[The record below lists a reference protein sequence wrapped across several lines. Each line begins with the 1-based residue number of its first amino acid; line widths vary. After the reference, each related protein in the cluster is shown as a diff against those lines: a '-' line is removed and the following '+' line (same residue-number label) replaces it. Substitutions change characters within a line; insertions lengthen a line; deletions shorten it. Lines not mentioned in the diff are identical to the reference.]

1 MLNNLSKDK
10 SGAPVKWKFNKSGVK
25 QANKVGK
32 RLATAE
38 EKDLTSQGSLPQ
50 STIQKKE
57 TKNSKP
63 TDVLKKS
70 DNKDSKTEEITGKR
84 KPGRPKIVKPEKQLN
99 LTSVSSIAS
108 IERLSDNKVVELS
121 TGKNEQDDDSISI
134 GLNSSLYEKPDLSL
148 SEGNTHKTGLKQGKR
163 KTILSKNIRI
173 KRLEILKRHM
183 ERGKGKGR
191 SGLKRIR
198 EYHSTTPVSD
208 INLETLPDEMN
219 DQSTVSNNQDK
230 LKILKEQIDSERR
243 RGRGRGNLRRGRG
256 RGKSLQVSDVD
267 ESSSSFSAGSSQY
280 QDVHAGD
287 DSILKTEATQLGML
301 KLRVEHGNSHR
312 GRRGRPKW
320 KHLNIG
326 NRTNKGIS
334 DTDSFSA
341 KNQNQIGSSEG
352 RSRASRGRGPM
363 WTSLNR
369 QTLNKLVLNEHTKQ
383 ALCSGTLSLV
393 NQLNDN
399 NLIDSENESVDS
411 NLSSV
416 SSKARKRK
424 KFHHSGIKL
433 GPAKLLRSQDSMK
446 TRNFKD
452 LNTQRVPTK
461 RKRTLSGEFEL
472 LDEVSLRKQMRGK
485 DDDDSSTIRSF
496 DDSWADMTDSELT
509 DSRLD
514 FTKGEYEQKND
525 SGNKCTKIKTKSDE
539 TLDRDDLEK
548 RKVILNEKM
557 KSKESL
563 KEKDVKVVRK
573 KGRPPKIRSKK
584 YETEVKVNKKDFVNT
599 KHPFISRNTTGRLTI
614 IGPGGKYFV
623 KIKNQPSDDNEIILG
638 NELDGVGVNENVDTD
653 RGKDTAVKEL
663 KEEVK
668 IEDIKDDYTKDNEVV
683 IKVVIENSEIID
695 SLEKQETSVQ
705 PTKREDNVSIQS
717 IDNTKEDYSMET
729 ENTRETINMSL
740 KHVTHED
747 NHDNHDNKDT
757 LNSKDRPLK
766 QSENLDRADSR
777 KNIDSEQQSELK
789 SLKIQDSVLME
800 KSRSV
805 EISLKE
811 CNNDSSSSIK
821 SQNLANELEKD
832 NPSDENITGKND
844 SAVNKC
850 EVENKIE
857 EKMEF
862 NVEISVEDAHCVN
875 NVASVDTNEV
885 SSASNLGRS
894 TTSKAVNQSEPPP
907 VTNGDE
913 IKNLSIDEQVLHQGN
928 SEQLENNRP
937 DVVES
942 EKHVSSLVSVAKLD
956 NTELN
961 EPSDHN
967 VKGTESVVME
977 VLEHVLVN
985 VCGKLD
991 SNIVNDVQGPS
1002 PILGNDEEKTELSG
1016 TNIDF
1021 KESLT
1026 DSKIVSEVPSM
1037 PDQIDNEGINKVNM
1051 ENNPELTLEK
1061 SEEEKLVQRDVNAEE
1076 NKDKRE
1082 NDMAAINS
1090 DRTEI
1095 NISEK
1100 PGQSFFT
1107 EPSDDIVLNNKLKET
1122 CDNDLGIDSIEI
1134 KNQEEKNDCNI
1145 NMVEASN
1152 KETEALELESK
1163 ENRED
1168 EIHSKTVEIV
1178 VNDTEADENVGTS
1191 GSLMDEST
1199 PMEPETCDPQVKR
1212 KRKKELESD
1221 SKSAMLEPELQ
1232 DSNTA
1237 SPETFGKTETKRVF
1251 QLRKKASRSPL
1262 EIIAMKHSMEERQY
1276 MLEETQRAIRREEK
1290 QKKMFQN
1297 KLLRQTIEQLSP
1309 PKQTEHVS
1317 PPKPILEHVESVSPE
1332 KLEVFTLEPINQCR
1346 PCSVVL
1352 IDFVK
1357 YLKMNENSEKCDTVP
1372 DLDELSTSEEEPM
1385 TESESSEKSELD
1397 MNKDTNLIDDTNVM
1411 LDSTLNEVADN
1422 ATPSLPQGI
1431 PPPIKRPATARKQAK
1446 SYNYSAKLTA
1456 EIVSSPE
1463 PTESGSKSFMV
1474 PPLRLKIKQKEK
1486 GKRRYKGHKW
1496 TASRNKARK
1505 QMSPTKRLIP
1515 REQFEF
1521 ETLGL
1526 KEGDYDI
1533 SPTPDKVVKLDGMID
1548 VSNGKTV
1555 SDPSTSENSAIT
1567 NFQTPLD
1574 GNNLYRF
1581 KCSDK
1586 NCDFKSQMRNI
1597 MESHIYIHINDVP
1610 FKCFHCELIYSN
1622 RNMAFN
1628 HSKKIHPDKEPKIIA
1643 VVPVE
1648 ESNFYEEI
1656 NVPQG
1661 ADNSNVIQ
1669 ADIQDV
1675 QHSSESLI
1683 ISVRLPRNIN
1693 DSSTGCFC
1701 CCHCDYSSSK
1711 VPDINAHVEER
1722 HRELIQYH
1730 CSVCNE
1736 AVYRHGEGIAKHFSV
1751 EHPDQP
1757 VAYKSL
1763 PDFYDVRKTIE
1774 KSLTNGDKGNIFER
1788 MSDLFAGKKNRGK
1801 GSKSNSVPE
1810 KTSAEADS
1818 TTMETDEEMAAATT
1832 QQNTPVGG
1840 KTVVPVHREPDGI
1853 EQLAQM
1859 FGSSSSN
1866 EMGRCTTDSNRYFI
1880 SFHFLSRNVMYV
1892 FNCIGGVMISVFSLS
1907 AVDRGFAS

>member
-32 RLATAE
+32 RLATAQ
-38 EKDLTSQGSLPQ
+38 EKDLTSQGSLSQ
-50 STIQKKE
+50 SAIQKKE

-70 DNKDSKTEEITGKR
+70 DNKDSKTGEITVKR
-84 KPGRPKIVKPEKQLN
+84 KVGRPKVVKSEKQSGLA
-99 LTSVSSIAS
+99 SVAS
-108 IERLSDNKVVELS
+108 IERLNDNKVVEPS
-121 TGKNEQDDDSISI
+121 TGVNEKDDDSISI
-134 GLNSSLYEKPDLSL
+134 GLNSNLNEKPDLSL
-148 SEGNTHKTGLKQGKR
+148 SEGNTHKTGSKQGKR

-191 SGLKRIR
+191 SGIKRIR

-208 INLETLPDEMN
+208 TNSETLPDEMN
-219 DQSTVSNNQDK
+219 DQSPVSNNQDK
-230 LKILKEQIDSERR
+230 LKMLKEQIDSERR

-256 RGKSLQVSDVD
+256 RCKSSQDSGVD
-267 ESSSSFSAGSSQY
+267 ESSSSFSAESSQY
-280 QDVHAGD
+280 QDVHACD
-287 DSILKTEATQLGML
+287 NSILKTEATQLEML
-301 KLRVEHGNSHR
+301 KLQVGRGNSHKA
-312 GRRGRPKW
+312 RRGRPKW

-326 NRTNKGIS
+326 NRTNEGIS
-334 DTDSFSA
+334 DADSFSA
-341 KNQNQIGSSEG
+341 KNQNQIDRSAG
-352 RSRASRGRGPM
+352 RSRAGRGRGPM

-369 QTLNKLVLNEHTKQ
+369 QTLNKSVLNEHTKQ
-383 ALCSGTLSLV
+383 AVCSGTLSLV

-399 NLIDSENESVDS
+399 NLIDSENESIDS

-424 KFHHSGIKL
+424 IYHHRGIKL

-452 LNTQRVPTK
+452 LSVQRVPTK

-514 FTKGEYEQKND
+514 FTKAEYEQKND

-539 TLDRDDLEK
+539 TLDRDNLEK
-548 RKVILNEKM
+548 RKVILNKKM

-563 KEKDVKVVRK
+563 KEKDVKALRK
-573 KGRPPKIRSKK
+573 KGRPPKIISKE
-584 YETEVKVNKKDFVNT
+584 YGTEVKVNKKDFVNT

-623 KIKNQPSDDNEIILG
+623 KIKNQSLDENEIILG
-638 NELDGVGVNENVDTD
+638 NELDGVGVNENIDTD
-653 RGKDTAVKEL
+653 SSKDTAVKSEL

-668 IEDIKDDYTKDNEVV
+668 IEDIKDDYTKENEVV
-683 IKVVIENSEIID
+683 INVVIENSEIIN
-695 SLEKQETSVQ
+695 SQEKQETSVQ
-705 PTKREDNVSIQS
+705 PTTREEIVSMQS
-717 IDNTKEDYSMET
+717 IDKVKEDYSMET

-747 NHDNHDNKDT
+747 NYNNKDT
-757 LNSKDRPLK
+757 LNSNDRPLK
-766 QSENLDRADSR
+766 QSENLNRADSL
-777 KNIDSEQQSELK
+777 KNIDNEQPSELK

-800 KSRSV
+800 KSQSV
-805 EISLKE
+805 EMFLKE

-821 SQNLANELEKD
+821 TQNLTNELEKQK
-832 NPSDENITGKND
+832 PSDENITGKND
-844 SAVNKC
+844 SVVNKC
-850 EVENKIE
+850 VLRSSNEVENKIE
-857 EKMEF
+857 EKMEI
-862 NVEISVEDAHCVN
+862 NVEDAHSVN
-875 NVASVDTNEV
+875 NVTNVDTNEV
-885 SSASNLGRS
+885 SSASNVGGS
-894 TTSKAVNQSEPPP
+894 ATSKAVNQSEPPP

-913 IKNLSIDEQVLHQGN
+913 IKNLSKDEQVLHQGN
-928 SEQLENNRP
+928 SKQLEKNERP

-942 EKHVSSLVSVAKLD
+942 EKLLSSSESVAKLE

-991 SNIVNDVQGPS
+991 SKIVNDVQGTS
-1002 PILGNDEEKTELSG
+1002 HILGNNEEKTELSG
-1016 TNIDF
+1016 TKSYS

-1026 DSKIVSEVPSM
+1026 DSKILSEVSSM
-1037 PDQIDNEGINKVNM
+1037 PDQNDNAGINEVNM
-1051 ENNPELTLEK
+1051 KNKSELTVEK
-1061 SEEEKLVQRDVNAEE
+1061 SEEEKLGQHDINAEE
-1076 NKDKRE
+1076 NKDKME
-1082 NDMAAINS
+1082 NDITAVIS
-1090 DRTEI
+1090 DRIEI

-1107 EPSDDIVLNNKLKET
+1107 EPSNDIVLNNKLKET
-1122 CDNDLGIDSIEI
+1122 CNNDLGNDSFEI
-1134 KNQEEKNDCNI
+1134 KIQEEKNGPTSDI
-1145 NMVEASN
+1145 NMVETCD
-1152 KETEALELESK
+1152 KEAKALEIESK
-1163 ENRED
+1163 ENGED
-1168 EIHSKTVEIV
+1168 EICRKTVEIV
-1178 VNDTEADENVGTS
+1178 VNDTETDENMGTS

-1199 PMEPETCDPQVKR
+1199 PVEPDTCDSQVKR

-1221 SKSAMLEPELQ
+1221 SKSGMLEPELQ
-1232 DSNTA
+1232 ETNTA
-1237 SPETFGKTETKRVF
+1237 SPEICGKTETKRVF

-1309 PKQTEHVS
+1309 PKQMEHVS
-1317 PPKPILEHVESVSPE
+1317 PPKPTSEHVESVSPE
-1332 KLEVFTLEPINQCR
+1332 KSEVFTLEPINQCR

-1357 YLKMNENSEKCDTVP
+1357 YLKMNENSERCDTVP
-1372 DLDELSTSEEEPM
+1372 DLDELSTTEEELM
-1385 TESESSEKSELD
+1385 TESENSEKLELD
-1397 MNKDTNLIDDTNVM
+1397 PMNNDTNLFDDTNVM

-1521 ETLGL
+1521 ETLGS
-1526 KEGDYDI
+1526 KEGGYEI
-1533 SPTPDKVVKLDGMID
+1533 SPTPDKVVKLDGMTD
-1548 VSNGKTV
+1548 SSKAKTI
-1555 SDPSTSENSAIT
+1555 SDPSISENSAVN

-1581 KCSDK
+1581 KCRDK

-1597 MESHIYIHINDVP
+1597 MESHIYIHINDAP

-1701 CCHCDYSSSK
+1701 CCHCYYSSSK
-1711 VPDINAHVEER
+1711 VPDINAHVEEK
-1722 HRELIQYH
+1722 HRELIQYI

-1774 KSLTNGDKGNIFER
+1774 KSLSNGDKGNIFDR
-1788 MSDLFAGKKNRGK
+1788 MSDLFAEKKNQGK

-1818 TTMETDEEMAAATT
+1818 TTMETDEEMAAVTT
-1832 QQNTPVGG
+1832 QHNTPVGG
-1840 KTVVPVHREPDGI
+1840 GKTVIPVHREPDGI

-1866 EMGRCTTDSNRYFI
+1866 EMGRCTTDSTRYFI
-1880 SFHFLSRNVMYV
+1880 SFHFLSR
-1892 FNCIGGVMISVFSLS
+1892 
-1907 AVDRGFAS
+1907 R

>member
-32 RLATAE
+32 RLATAQ

-50 STIQKKE
+50 STMQKKE

-70 DNKDSKTEEITGKR
+70 DNKDGKTEEIIVKR
-84 KPGRPKIVKPEKQLN
+84 KPGRPKLVKSEKQSDLA
-99 LTSVSSIAS
+99 SVSNVSID
-108 IERLSDNKVVELS
+108 RLNDNKVVEPS
-121 TGKNEQDDDSISI
+121 TEVNEKDDDSISI
-134 GLNSSLYEKPDLSL
+134 GLNSNLNEKPDLSL
-148 SEGNTHKTGLKQGKR
+148 SEGNTHKTGSKQGKR
-163 KTILSKNIRI
+163 NTILSKNIRI
-173 KRLEILKRHM
+173 KRLEILKRHI

-191 SGLKRIR
+191 SGIKRIR
-198 EYHSTTPVSD
+198 EYRSATPVSD
-208 INLETLPDEMN
+208 TNSETLPDEMN
-219 DQSTVSNNQDK
+219 EQSTVSNNQDK
-230 LKILKEQIDSERR
+230 LKMLKEQIDSERR

-256 RGKSLQVSDVD
+256 RWKSFQDSDVN
-267 ESSSSFSAGSSQY
+267 ESSFSAGSSQY

-287 DSILKTEATQLGML
+287 DSILKTEATQLEML
-301 KLRVEHGNSHR
+301 KLQVGQGNSHR

-326 NRTNKGIS
+326 NRTNEGTR
-334 DTDSFSA
+334 DADSFSA
-341 KNQNQIGSSEG
+341 ENQNLIGNSAG
-352 RSRASRGRGPM
+352 RFRGARGRGPT

-383 ALCSGTLSLV
+383 AVCSGTLSLV

-399 NLIDSENESVDS
+399 NLIDSENESIDS

-424 KFHHSGIKL
+424 MFHLRGIKL

-446 TRNFKD
+446 TRNYKD
-452 LNTQRVPTK
+452 LNAQRVPKK

-514 FTKGEYEQKND
+514 FTKGDYEQKND
-525 SGNKCTKIKTKSDE
+525 SGNKCTKVKTKSDE
-539 TLDRDDLEK
+539 TIDRDDLQK
-548 RKVILNEKM
+548 GKVILNK
-557 KSKESL
+557 KSL
-563 KEKDVKVVRK
+563 TEKDVKTPRK
-573 KGRPPKIRSKK
+573 KGRPPKILSKK
-584 YETEVKVNKKDFVNT
+584 YKTEVKVKKKDFINT

-623 KIKNQPSDDNEIILG
+623 KIKNPPSDENEIILG
-638 NELDGVGVNENVDTD
+638 NELDGVGVNENIDTD
-653 RGKDTAVKEL
+653 SSKDTAVKSEL
-663 KEEVK
+663 KKEVK
-668 IEDIKDDYTKDNEVV
+668 IEDIKDDYTKENEVV

-695 SLEKQETSVQ
+695 SQEEQETSVE

-717 IDNTKEDYSMET
+717 VDNAKEDYSMET

-740 KHVTHED
+740 KHVTHE
-747 NHDNHDNKDT
+747 NNHDNKDT
-757 LNSKDRPLK
+757 LNSKDRLLK
-766 QSENLDRADSR
+766 QSENLDRADSL
-777 KNIDSEQQSELK
+777 KNIDSEQQSEQN
-789 SLKIQDSVLME
+789 SLKVQDSVLEE
-800 KSRSV
+800 KSPSV
-805 EISLKE
+805 GISTKE
-811 CNNDSSSSIK
+811 CNNDFSSSIK
-821 SQNLANELEKD
+821 TQNLANELEKQ

-844 SAVNKC
+844 SVVNKC
-850 EVENKIE
+850 VLRSSNEVENKIE
-857 EKMEF
+857 EKMEI
-862 NVEISVEDAHCVN
+862 NGEISVEDAHRVN

-885 SSASNLGRS
+885 SSASNVGRS
-894 TTSKAVNQSEPPP
+894 ATSKTVNQSEPPP

-928 SEQLENNRP
+928 SEQLENNKRP

-942 EKHVSSLVSVAKLD
+942 EKLVSSSVSVAKLD

-961 EPSDHN
+961 EPSDYN

-977 VLEHVLVN
+977 VLEHLLVN

-991 SNIVNDVQGPS
+991 SKIVNDVQGTS
-1002 PILGNDEEKTELSG
+1002 HILGNDEEKTELSG
-1016 TNIDF
+1016 TNIDI

-1026 DSKIVSEVPSM
+1026 DSKIVSEVSSM
-1037 PDQIDNEGINKVNM
+1037 PDQSDNEGINKINM

-1061 SEEEKLVQRDVNAEE
+1061 ESLTKNTEEEKFVQRNINAEK
-1076 NKDKRE
+1076 NKDKME
-1082 NDMAAINS
+1082 NDIAAVIS

-1107 EPSDDIVLNNKLKET
+1107 VPSDDIVLNNKLKET
-1122 CDNDLGIDSIEI
+1122 CDNDFEIDSIEI
-1134 KNQEEKNDCNI
+1134 KNQEEKNGPKPDI
-1145 NMVEASN
+1145 NMVETSD
-1152 KETEALELESK
+1152 KEAKTLELESK

-1168 EIHSKTVEIV
+1168 EMHRKTVEIV
-1178 VNDTEADENVGTS
+1178 VNDTEADENVGMS
-1191 GSLMDEST
+1191 DNLMDEST
-1199 PMEPETCDPQVKR
+1199 PMEPETCDSQVKR
-1212 KRKKELESD
+1212 KRKNELESD
-1221 SKSAMLEPELQ
+1221 SKSGMLEPELQ

-1237 SPETFGKTETKRVF
+1237 SPEAFGKTETKRVF

-1309 PKQTEHVS
+1309 PKQMEHGS
-1317 PPKPILEHVESVSPE
+1317 PPKPTSEHMESVSPE
-1332 KLEVFTLEPINQCR
+1332 KSEVFTLEPIHQCR

-1372 DLDELSTSEEEPM
+1372 DIDELSTTEEEPM
-1385 TESESSEKSELD
+1385 TESESSEKLELD
-1397 MNKDTNLIDDTNVM
+1397 PMNKDTNLIDDTNVM
-1411 LDSTLNEVADN
+1411 LDN
-1422 ATPSLPQGI
+1422 ATPSLPQGN

-1505 QMSPTKRLIP
+1505 QMSPTKSLIP

-1526 KEGDYDI
+1526 KEGGYEI
-1533 SPTPDKVVKLDGMID
+1533 SPTPDKVVKLDGMKD
-1548 VSNGKTV
+1548 ASKGKTI
-1555 SDPSTSENSAIT
+1555 SDPSTSENT
-1567 NFQTPLD
+1567 NFQMPLD
-1574 GNNLYRF
+1574 GNNVYRF
-1581 KCSDK
+1581 KCRDK

-1722 HRELIQYH
+1722 HRELIQYI

-1788 MSDLFAGKKNRGK
+1788 MSDLFAGKKNRGT
-1801 GSKSNSVPE
+1801 GSQSNSVPE

-1832 QQNTPVGG
+1832 QRNTPPVGG

-1880 SFHFLSRNVMYV
+1880 SFHFLS
-1892 FNCIGGVMISVFSLS
+1892 
-1907 AVDRGFAS
+1907 